1 MKTTGVIRRIDDLGR
16 IVIPKEIRKT
26 MRIKNG
32 ESLEIYLDE
41 ENIILKKYSP
51 IESLETIASKY
62 VETFNKVLKHNVIVT
77 DKDRVIAIAGNLKK
91 RYEGKEISDFV
102 DRGIERRESFV
113 ERQKKSFEIVKG
125 EEEFGYYAFSS
136 IVSNSDTLGSVIIV
150 STEIPILDSEEKM
163 ASILANLLGNSFVE

>member
-1 MKTTGVIRRIDDLGR
+1 MGNDIFMKTTGVIRRIDDLGR

-41 ENIILKKYSP
+41 DSIILKKYSP

-62 VETFNKVLKHNVIVT
+62 VETFNRVLKHNVIVT

-91 RYEGKEISDFV
+91 KPAPLIFTTNTCHM
-102 DRGIERRESFV
+102 ITSFIFFCIYFTS
-113 ERQKKSFEIVKG
+113 RTSF
-125 EEEFGYYAFSS
+125 
-136 IVSNSDTLGSVIIV
+136 
-150 STEIPILDSEEKM
+150 
-163 ASILANLLGNSFVE
+163 NSFSFCPIH

>member
-16 IVIPKEIRKT
+16 IVIPKELRKT

-41 ENIILKKYSP
+41 DNIVLKKYSP
-51 IESLETIASKY
+51 IESLETIASRY

-77 DKDRVIAIAGNLKK
+77 DKDKVIAIAGDLKK
-91 RYEGKEISDFV
+91 KYIGKEISDFV

-113 ERQKKSFEIVKG
+113 ERQKKEFEIVKDVK
-125 EEEFGYYAFSS
+125 EFGYYAVSS

-163 ASILANLLGNSFVE
+163 ASILANLLGNSLVE

>member
-41 ENIILKKYSP
+41 DSIILKKYSP

-62 VETFNKVLKHNVIVT
+62 VETFNRVLKHNVIVT

-91 RYEGKEISDFV
+91 KYEGKEISDFV

-113 ERQKKSFEIVKG
+113 ERQKKGFEIIKG
-125 EEEFGYYAFSS
+125 VEEFGYYAFSS

-163 ASILANLLGNSFVE
+163 VSILANLLGNSFVE

>member
-1 MKTTGVIRRIDDLGR
+1 MKTTGVIRRIDDFGR
-16 IVIPKEIRKT
+16 IVIHNELRKT

-41 ENIILKKYSP
+41 DNIVLKKYSP
-51 IESLETIASKY
+51 IESLETIASRY

-77 DKDRVIAIAGNLKK
+77 DKDKVIAIAGDLKK
-91 RYEGKEISDFV
+91 KYIGKEISDFV

-113 ERQKKSFEIVKG
+113 ERQKKEFEIVKDVK
-125 EEEFGYYAFSS
+125 EFGYYAFSS

-163 ASILANLLGNSFVE
+163 ASILANLLGNSLVE